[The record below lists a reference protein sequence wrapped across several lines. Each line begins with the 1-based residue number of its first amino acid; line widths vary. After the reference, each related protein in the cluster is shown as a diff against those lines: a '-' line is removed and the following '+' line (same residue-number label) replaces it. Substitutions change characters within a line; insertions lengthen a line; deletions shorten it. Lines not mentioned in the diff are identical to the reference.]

1 MKLITLK
8 ITLKTKLVSFNEIP
22 AIEFENLCDQYP
34 GAYSYELQVEG
45 WVILFDDEIEK
56 AW

>member
-1 MKLITLK
+1 MKL

-34 GAYSYELQVEG
+34 GAYSYELQVDG